1 MRVVTAT
8 FNIGDNA
15 AEVVA
20 EILCQFPKGVR
31 VKLAVSEVPQQQLV
45 PGLEE
50 YRTIIEKAR
59 RQAPQSPWQTT
70 AETMQALREGEAN

>member
-1 MRVVTAT
+1 
-8 FNIGDNA
+8 
-15 AEVVA
+15 
-20 EILCQFPKGVR
+20 
-31 VKLAVSEVPQQQLV
+31 LAISEVPQQQLV